1 VEAVFRSHGGLVWRA
16 VLTTSAGSR
25 EVADEATAEAFARL
39 FAYREGVRDP
49 VAWVFRTA
57 FGVAS
62 SELGRQRWLVA
73 GDTPE
78 RGVED
83 RSALP
88 SDLTAALLRLSPDQ
102 RAVVFLHYFAD
113 LPLRE
118 VARLSGAP
126 VATVKVRLH
135 RARRLLRDSLV
146 AGGEY
151 V

>member
-1 VEAVFRSHGGLVWRA
+1 
-16 VLTTSAGSR
+16 
-25 EVADEATAEAFARL
+25 
-39 FAYREGVRDP
+39 
-49 VAWVFRTA
+49 
-57 FGVAS
+57 
-62 SELGRQRWLVA
+62 
-73 GDTPE
+73 
-78 RGVED
+78 VED